1 MKTKKPEIRFNGF
14 EGEWVTTTLGEC
26 SKKITTKN
34 NGNEYNV
41 VLTNSAER
49 GIVDQRSYFDREIVN
64 TENIQGYYIV
74 SQDDFVY
81 NPRISM
87 QAPVGPINRSKIE
100 YTGVMSPL
108 YYVFRITD
116 KRFSLTYLEWFF
128 KSSSWHNFMYK
139 NGNSGARSDR
149 FSIND
154 DVFLKLPICH
164 SKDISEQE
172 KIGLFLTT
180 LDKLIAK
187 LEAKLDKL
195 RKLKQALLEKMFVN
209 VNRGG
214 CETPEIRFKGYTDKW
229 EVKEL
234 RNYFMVA
241 TERNQSEEYNKY
253 DIYSVSREFGVIN
266 QIEYQGKSFAGASL
280 ANYGIVQTG
289 DLVYTK
295 SPLKSQPYGIIK
307 TNEGEAGIVSALY
320 GVYHPKECVHSPFT
334 QVYFDLNSRL
344 NNYLRPLVNKGA
356 KNTLLISDED
366 SLNGRVAFPSKD
378 EQKVI
383 AHLFKEH
390 SLCERKTELKL
401 TKLRNIKQS
410 LLQKMFA

>member
-1 MKTKKPEIRFNGF
+1 MKKKKPEIRFNGF
-14 EGEWVTTTLGEC
+14 EGEWATTTLGEC

-34 NGNEYNV
+34 NGNEYNI

-154 DVFLKLPICH
+154 DVFLKLPIYH

-195 RKLKQALLEKMFVN
+195 RKLKQALLEKMFAN

-214 CETPEIRFKGYTDKW
+214 YETPEIRFKGYTDKW
-229 EVKEL
+229 QVKEL
-234 RNYFMVA
+234 REVFEMPTNRISGSELQADRYIS
-241 TERNQSEEYNKY
+241 TEHILQNFEGVEPTTSMPANLSAIRFFQNDILMANIRPYLKKIWLSDRNGGASS
-253 DIYSVSREFGVIN
+253 DVIVFHITIKSDPAFLYYELTN
-266 QIEYQGKSFAGASL
+266 GQFIEYVMESIQGSKMPRGNKQAMQAFKISIA
-280 ANYGIVQTG
+280 
-289 DLVYTK
+289 
-295 SPLKSQPYGIIK
+295 PLSEQEQIGK
-307 TNEGEAGIVSALY
+307 
-320 GVYHPKECVHSPFT
+320 CFT
-334 QVYFDLNSRL
+334 QIDTHF
-344 NNYLRPLVNKGA
+344 
-356 KNTLLISDED
+356 
-366 SLNGRVAFPSKD
+366 SKT
-378 EQKVI
+378 
-383 AHLFKEH
+383 
-390 SLCERKTELKL
+390 STKL

>member
-1 MKTKKPEIRFNGF
+1 MEKKKPQIRFNGF
-14 EGEWVTTTLGEC
+14 EGEWATTTLGAC

-34 NGNEYNV
+34 NGNEYKV

-49 GIVDQRSYFDREIVN
+49 GIVDQRSFFDREIVN

-128 KSSSWHNFMYK
+128 KSSSWHDFMYT

-154 DVFLKLPICH
+154 DVFLKLPIYH

-172 KIGLFLTT
+172 KIGVFLTT

-195 RKLKQALLEKMFVN
+195 RKLKQALLEKMFIN
-209 VNRGG
+209 VNGG
-214 CETPEIRFKGYTDKW
+214 GYEAPQIRFKGYTDKW
-229 EVKEL
+229 QVKEL
-234 RNYFMVA
+234 REVFEMPTSRISDSELQADQYIS
-241 TERNQSEEYNKY
+241 TEHILQNFEGVEPSSSMPANLSAIRFFRN
-253 DIYSVSREFGVIN
+253 DILMANIRPYLKKIWLSDRNG
-266 QIEYQGKSFAGASL
+266 GASSDV
-280 ANYGIVQTG
+280 IVFRITVKSDPAFLYYELTNGQFIGYVMESVQGSKMPRGNKQAMQTFKMSIAPLSEQQQIG
-289 DLVYTK
+289 KYLVQMDVQL
-295 SPLKSQPYGIIK
+295 SK
-307 TNEGEAGIVSALY
+307 TSI
-320 GVYHPKECVHSPFT
+320 
-334 QVYFDLNSRL
+334 
-344 NNYLRPLVNKGA
+344 
-356 KNTLLISDED
+356 
-366 SLNGRVAFPSKD
+366 
-378 EQKVI
+378 
-383 AHLFKEH
+383 
-390 SLCERKTELKL
+390 KL

>member
-1 MKTKKPEIRFNGF
+1 MEKKKPEIRFNGF
-14 EGEWVTTTLGEC
+14 EEEWVTTTLGAC

-34 NGNEYNV
+34 NGNEYNI

-154 DVFLKLPICH
+154 DVFLKLPIYH
-164 SKDISEQE
+164 SKDTSEQE

-195 RKLKQALLEKMFVN
+195 RKLKQALLEKMFAN
-209 VNRGG
+209 VNGG
-214 CETPEIRFKGYTDKW
+214 GYETPEIRFKRYTDKW
-229 EVKEL
+229 QVKEL
-234 RNYFMVA
+234 REVFEMPTNRISGSELQADQYIS
-241 TERNQSEEYNKY
+241 TEHILQNFEGVEPTTSMPANLSAIRFFQNDILMANIRPYLKKIWLSDRNGGASS
-253 DIYSVSREFGVIN
+253 DVIVFHITIKSDPAFLYYELTN
-266 QIEYQGKSFAGASL
+266 GQFIEYVMESIQGSKMPRGNKQAMQAFKMSIA
-280 ANYGIVQTG
+280 
-289 DLVYTK
+289 
-295 SPLKSQPYGIIK
+295 PLSEQEQIGK
-307 TNEGEAGIVSALY
+307 
-320 GVYHPKECVHSPFT
+320 CFT
-334 QVYFDLNSRL
+334 QIDTHFSR
-344 NNYLRPLVNKGA
+344 
-356 KNTLLISDED
+356 TS
-366 SLNGRVAFPSKD
+366 
-378 EQKVI
+378 
-383 AHLFKEH
+383 
-390 SLCERKTELKL
+390 TKL

-410 LLQKMFA
+410 LLQKMFV

>member
-1 MKTKKPEIRFNGF
+1 MGGGYETPEIRFKGYTDK
-14 EGEWVTTTLGEC
+14 WLTTTLGAC
-26 SKKITTKN
+26 SKKIITKN
-34 NGNEYNV
+34 NDNEYNI

-149 FSIND
+149 ISIND
-154 DVFLKLPICH
+154 DAFLRLPIYH
-164 SKDISEQE
+164 PKDISEQE
-172 KIGLFLTT
+172 QIG
-180 LDKLIAK
+180 K
-187 LEAKLDKL
+187 
-195 RKLKQALLEKMFVN
+195 
-209 VNRGG
+209 
-214 CETPEIRFKGYTDKW
+214 C
-229 EVKEL
+229 
-234 RNYFMVA
+234 
-241 TERNQSEEYNKY
+241 
-253 DIYSVSREFGVIN
+253 
-266 QIEYQGKSFAGASL
+266 
-280 ANYGIVQTG
+280 
-289 DLVYTK
+289 
-295 SPLKSQPYGIIK
+295 
-307 TNEGEAGIVSALY
+307 
-320 GVYHPKECVHSPFT
+320 FT
-334 QVYFDLNSRL
+334 QIDTHF
-344 NNYLRPLVNKGA
+344 NK
-356 KNTLLISDED
+356 TS
-366 SLNGRVAFPSKD
+366 
-378 EQKVI
+378 
-383 AHLFKEH
+383 
-390 SLCERKTELKL
+390 TKL

>member
-1 MKTKKPEIRFNGF
+1 MEKKKPEIRFNGF
-14 EGEWVTTTLGEC
+14 EGEWVTTTLGAC

-34 NGNEYNV
+34 NGNEYNI

-116 KRFSLTYLEWFF
+116 KRFNLTYLEWFF

-154 DVFLKLPICH
+154 DVFLKLPIYH
-164 SKDISEQE
+164 SKDTSEQE

-209 VNRGG
+209 VNGG
-214 CETPEIRFKGYTDKW
+214 GYETPEIRFKGYTDKW
-229 EVKEL
+229 QVNNVASIFETYYDKNHPNLPVLSASQEFGMVIRDNVGFQVQHNKENEVGYKRVLPGQFVIHL
-234 RNYFMVA
+234 RSFQGGFAHSMVEGITSPA
-241 TERNQSEEYNKY
+241 YTVMQFKNSSTQD
-253 DIYSVSREFGVIN
+253 DIYWKYVLTSKMFIKRLETVTYGIRDGRSI
-266 QIEYQGKSFAGASL
+266 SFADFSEL
-280 ANYGIVQTG
+280 
-289 DLVYTK
+289 D
-295 SPLKSQPYGIIK
+295 
-307 TNEGEAGIVSALY
+307 
-320 GVYHPKECVHSPFT
+320 FT
-334 QVYFDLNSRL
+334 
-344 NNYLRPLVNKGA
+344 
-356 KNTLLISDED
+356 
-366 SLNGRVAFPSKD
+366 FPSLS
-378 EQKVI
+378 EQEQIGKCFMQI
-383 AHLFKEH
+383 DTHFN
-390 SLCERKTELKL
+390 KTSTKL

>member
-1 MKTKKPEIRFNGF
+1 MKKKKPEIRFNGF
-14 EGEWVTTTLGEC
+14 EGEWVSYAFRFLFTEKRDTTQEEFEDQLLSCAIDGIYLNSELFNHFRGSTTIGYLKVKRYDLILSAQNLHLGNANVNLRFASGIISPAYKVYTINGDDPYFINAWVKSEHAKNFFMSATTEGASLCRKNIEWEFLYDKKICVPSLSEQEKIGLFLTTLDKLIAKLEAKLDKLRKLKQALLEKMFVNVNGGGYETPEIRFKGYTDKWLTTTLGAC
-26 SKKITTKN
+26 SKKIITKN
-34 NGNEYNV
+34 NDNEYNI

-128 KSSSWHNFMYK
+128 KSSSWHDFMYK

-154 DVFLKLPICH
+154 DAFLRLPIYH
-164 SKDISEQE
+164 PKDISEQE
-172 KIGLFLTT
+172 QIG
-180 LDKLIAK
+180 K
-187 LEAKLDKL
+187 
-195 RKLKQALLEKMFVN
+195 
-209 VNRGG
+209 
-214 CETPEIRFKGYTDKW
+214 C
-229 EVKEL
+229 
-234 RNYFMVA
+234 
-241 TERNQSEEYNKY
+241 
-253 DIYSVSREFGVIN
+253 
-266 QIEYQGKSFAGASL
+266 
-280 ANYGIVQTG
+280 
-289 DLVYTK
+289 
-295 SPLKSQPYGIIK
+295 
-307 TNEGEAGIVSALY
+307 
-320 GVYHPKECVHSPFT
+320 FT
-334 QVYFDLNSRL
+334 QIDTHF
-344 NNYLRPLVNKGA
+344 NK
-356 KNTLLISDED
+356 TS
-366 SLNGRVAFPSKD
+366 
-378 EQKVI
+378 
-383 AHLFKEH
+383 
-390 SLCERKTELKL
+390 TKL

>member
-1 MKTKKPEIRFNGF
+1 MEKKKPEIRFNGF
-14 EGEWVTTTLGEC
+14 EGEWETDNAVYIFETYYDKNHPNLPVLSASQELGMVIRDNVGFQVQHNKENEVGYKRVLPGQFVIHLRSFQGGFAHSMVEGITSPAYTVMQFKKS
-26 SKKITTKN
+26 SKQDDIYWK
-34 NGNEYNV
+34 Y
-41 VLTNSAER
+41 VLTSKTFIKRLETVTY
-49 GIVDQRSYFDREIVN
+49 GIRDGRSISFE
-64 TENIQGYYIV
+64 
-74 SQDDFVY
+74 DF
-81 NPRISM
+81 S
-87 QAPVGPINRSKIE
+87 E
-100 YTGVMSPL
+100 L
-108 YYVFRITD
+108 
-116 KRFSLTYLEWFF
+116 
-128 KSSSWHNFMYK
+128 NFTFP
-139 NGNSGARSDR
+139 S
-149 FSIND
+149 
-154 DVFLKLPICH
+154 
-164 SKDISEQE
+164 ISEQE

-214 CETPEIRFKGYTDKW
+214 YETPEIRFKGYTDKW

-234 RNYFMVA
+234 RNYFIVA

-280 ANYGIVQTG
+280 ANYGVVQTG

-344 NNYLRPLVNKGA
+344 NNYLSPLVNKGA

>member
-1 MKTKKPEIRFNGF
+1 MGGGYETPEIRFKGF
-14 EGEWVTTTLGEC
+14 EGEWLTTTLGAC

-34 NGNEYNV
+34 NGNEYNI

-128 KSSSWHNFMYK
+128 KSSSWHDFMYK

-154 DVFLKLPICH
+154 DAFLRLPI
-164 SKDISEQE
+164 
-172 KIGLFLTT
+172 
-180 LDKLIAK
+180 
-187 LEAKLDKL
+187 
-195 RKLKQALLEKMFVN
+195 
-209 VNRGG
+209 
-214 CETPEIRFKGYTDKW
+214 
-229 EVKEL
+229 
-234 RNYFMVA
+234 
-241 TERNQSEEYNKY
+241 
-253 DIYSVSREFGVIN
+253 
-266 QIEYQGKSFAGASL
+266 
-280 ANYGIVQTG
+280 
-289 DLVYTK
+289 
-295 SPLKSQPYGIIK
+295 
-307 TNEGEAGIVSALY
+307 
-320 GVYHPKECVHSPFT
+320 YHPKDIAEQEQIGKCFT
-334 QVYFDLNSRL
+334 QIDTHF
-344 NNYLRPLVNKGA
+344 NK
-356 KNTLLISDED
+356 TS
-366 SLNGRVAFPSKD
+366 
-378 EQKVI
+378 
-383 AHLFKEH
+383 
-390 SLCERKTELKL
+390 TKL

-410 LLQKMFA
+410 LLQKMFV